1 MEEYFVYILLSRRD
15 LGLYVGCTTDITKR
29 LQVHDSGFV
38 SSTKNRRPLVII
50 HVERFVNKA
59 DAFSRER
66 FLKSLWSGRLK
77 RKIKERYL
85 AKMKEGL

>member
-29 LQVHDSGFV
+29 LRAHDSGFV

-59 DAFSRER
+59 DVFSRER